1 MASERVNALN
11 ELDLTKLT
19 LEDIRGLKNPVL
31 REALERVLGDPG
43 DAVAS
48 HQNTTSSHSRHSNH
62 NTSSAQLFELE
73 FAERLGSLPGRAPI
87 DPPRPQ
93 MD

>member
-31 REALERVLGDPG
+31 REALERILGDPG
-43 DAVAS
+43 DTVAS
-48 HQNTTSSHSRHSNH
+48 HQNTSSSHTRHADH
-62 NTSSAQLFELE
+62 NTSSQRLFELE
-73 FAERLGSLPGRAPI
+73 FAERLGRLPGRAPI
-87 DPPRPQ
+87 DPPKPF
-93 MD
+93 D